1 MKNMK
6 TFLRRL
12 SRNEIWIKLRE
23 NGVLFAVIVWS
34 TYCVIS
40 IPINATQGK
49 VSFGFAE
56 IIILLLGMYE
66 LILLCRRKYI
76 LTGLA
81 KKVFMVVAAACA
93 VSLVICGIHVVL
105 YGKSLFEFIGILRN
119 LYACAL
125 IFFAVDAGILGKEE
139 VLNGLALLV
148 FVSEIVALITTV
160 ANNILGVYLPDLF
173 ADHRFVAVAGVALIP
188 YVVLK
193 GKSPK
198 LLYVHWG
205 LIISNVMLGGRR
217 TETAVTFGLMIL
229 MYICMLLKRNKEI
242 VRLFVRANILGI
254 ALAIVL
260 STVLIF
266 GFDSGM
272 AKVHLFRSVPGLV
285 RIFDKADVRD
295 DQGDHVNEAMKSGIE
310 SGERSNSVRFVL
322 WSAFGERIRQSPL
335 IGTGER
341 TIRINLKTALEMLG
355 GLSLGYD
362 DGEEQVMVAHNFIIE
377 LMSVEGVL
385 GFLAYAGMM
394 LYLYGNVLIRFKMD
408 WIEKVF
414 VFAFT
419 GTFYVFALV
428 QPAVTGG
435 IASNIYIWSFLGYIF
450 AENRNREKL
459 KEHNGNGNE

>member
-6 TFLRRL
+6 TFFRRR
-12 SRNEIWIKLRE
+12 SGKEIWTKLRE
-23 NGVLFAVIVWS
+23 SGILFAIIVWS

-56 IIILLLGMYE
+56 IIILLLGIYE
-66 LILLCRRKYI
+66 FILLCRKKYI

-81 KKVFMVVAAACA
+81 KKVFIVVAAACA
-93 VSLVICGIHVVL
+93 ISLVICGIHVVL
-105 YGKSLFEFIGILRN
+105 HGKSLFEFVGILRN

-125 IFFAVDAGILGKEE
+125 IFFAVDAGILNKEE
-139 VLNGLALLV
+139 VLNGLVLLV
-148 FVSEIVALITTV
+148 FVAEIVALIITI

-188 YVVLK
+188 YAVLK

-198 LLYVHWG
+198 LLYLHWG
-205 LIISNVMLGGRR
+205 MIISIVMLGGRR
-217 TETAVTFGLMIL
+217 TETAIAFGLMIL
-229 MYICMLLKRNKEI
+229 MYFCMLLKKNKDI
-242 VRLFVRANILGI
+242 IRLFVRANVLGVV
-254 ALAIVL
+254 LTIVL
-260 STVLIF
+260 SVVLIF

-285 RIFDKADVRD
+285 RIFNKTEIQEG
-295 DQGDHVNEAMKSGIE
+295 QGNHVSEAMQSGLE
-310 SGERSNSVRFVL
+310 SGERSNSVRVVL

-341 TIRINLKTALEMLG
+341 TIRINMKTALEMLG

-385 GFLAYAGMM
+385 GFLAYAGLM

-408 WIEKVF
+408 WIEKVC

-435 IASNIYIWSFLGYIF
+435 ITSNIYIWSFLGYIF

-459 KEHNGNGNE
+459 KEQNGNGNG